1 MRRDVALDQ
10 PTIGSPLRWNAPI
23 RAPTANAPYYNA
35 DRSGD
40 GRRATARDQM
50 KATKTIEMRQ
60 TDIRHAVRLLGL
72 LSENEGDVTM
82 IMRLIAEPLRRQVSA
97 VMLPEWVVFHDG

>member
-1 MRRDVALDQ
+1 
-10 PTIGSPLRWNAPI
+10 
-23 RAPTANAPYYNA
+23 
-35 DRSGD
+35 
-40 GRRATARDQM
+40 M

-82 IMRLIAEPLRRQVSA
+82 IMRLVAEPLPAGFGGHAEVER
-97 VMLPEWVVFHDG
+97 VVFHDD